1 MLAEKSSKERHILV
15 CLSSSPSSLSVIR
28 AASSAAEVYHCRF
41 TAICVL
47 RHLNEENPGQAANI
61 TAAEHAGAQVTQI
74 QGSDIISS
82 IADFAVVNHVTDV
95 YIGKSGPSRFHKPP
109 YARLMKALPHTDIHV
124 IPDAEVILKPS
135 HLHQSSHIRLS
146 LAETGKMA
154 AIMGIATI
162 ICAFFFHSKYSNDNI
177 ITIYLLAVLVTS
189 VVTAERIYGV
199 ASALLFVFLFN
210 YLFIEPRFTLMVYD
224 PYYIVTYAV
233 SIIAALI
240 TSTVAAR
247 LKQSTRV
254 AMESADQSQVLLDAS
269 ELLQHAVDASDII
282 RITSN
287 QLVQLMG
294 RSVIFYPVQD
304 GKLAKPL
311 YFPASQ
317 QEEVLPDESDAA
329 KWTLA
334 NNHRSGAFTSKFPQ
348 YECQYLAVRVSEQMY
363 GVIGIR
369 MQGRPFTEFEKNI
382 LLSLI
387 GECGLSLENNE
398 NNRKREKMEIVAEN
412 ERFRA
417 NLLRSV
423 SHDLRTPLTSI
434 SGNASNLVHH
444 ADILSEQQKQGIYTD
459 IYDDSMWLIELVEN
473 MLSVTRLEEGSCLH
487 PSVEVVQDVID
498 ESLKHVDRHIK
509 EHHLKVVRDTD
520 FTMAEMDVHLISQV
534 IINLVNNAVKYSQK
548 GSDITIET
556 ERDHGLLWV
565 RVKDNGPGVA
575 KEDQP
580 HLFERFYTG
589 HHKIADSQRS
599 LGLGLNLCQSIMRAH
614 GQQLVYSDNV
624 PHGACFSFSLHVKE
638 LTDELV

>member
-1 MLAEKSSKERHILV
+1 MKERHILA

-41 TAICVL
+41 TALCVL
-47 RHLNEENPGQAANI
+47 RHLKEIDPGMAANI
-61 TAAEHAGAQVTQI
+61 AAAEQAGAQVQQI
-74 QGSDIISS
+74 QGSDVISS
-82 IADFAVVNHVTDV
+82 IADFAVVNHVSDV
-95 YIGKSGPSRFHKPP
+95 YIGKSGPPRSFGFHKQP
-109 YARLMKALPHTDIHV
+109 YVRLMKALPRTDIHV
-124 IPDAEVILKPS
+124 IPDAEVILTPS
-135 HLHQSSHIRLS
+135 HLHQHAHIHLT

-162 ICAFFFHSKYSNDNI
+162 ICALFYHSRYSNDNI

-210 YLFIEPRFTLMVYD
+210 FLFIEPRFTLMVYD

-233 SIIAALI
+233 SMIAALI
-240 TSTVAAR
+240 TSSVAAR

-269 ELLQHAVDASDII
+269 ELLQHAVDADDII

-294 RSVIFYPVQD
+294 RSVIFYPVQER
-304 GKLAKPL
+304 KLAKPL

-317 QEEVLPDESDAA
+317 QETPLPDEREAA
-329 KWTLA
+329 EWTLA
-334 NNHRSGAFTSKFPQ
+334 NNHRSGAFTSEFSQ
-348 YECQYLAVRVSEQMY
+348 CQCQYLSVRVSEQMY

-369 MQGRPFTEFEKNI
+369 MQGRPLSEFEKNI

-398 NNRKREKMEIVAEN
+398 NNKRREKMEIVAEN

-434 SGNASNLVHH
+434 SGNASNLVNH
-444 ADILSEQQKQGIYTD
+444 ADVLSEQQKQGIYAD

-498 ESLKHVDRHIK
+498 ESLKHVDRHIRD
-509 EHHLKVVRDTD
+509 HHLNVIKDND
-520 FTMAEMDVHLISQV
+520 FTMAEMDVRLISQV
-534 IINLVNNAVKYSQK
+534 IINLVNNAVKYSGK
-548 GSDITIET
+548 GSDITIQT
-556 ERDHGLLWV
+556 KRDHDLIWV
-565 RVKDNGPGVA
+565 QVKDNGPGVA

-599 LGLGLNLCQSIMRAH
+599 LGLGLNLCQSIMKAH
-614 GQQLVYSDNV
+614 GQQLVYQDNV
-624 PHGACFSFSLHVKE
+624 PHGACFCFSLHVKE